1 MNKKELIARMSRLGP
16 TKTQKERMLSRILGQ
31 EARRNPPLRRSV
43 KIAIPAIG
51 CAVLS
56 LALVFP
62 VFFKADPAIPSLT
75 ALQQAQPSPFTVTP
89 RHMPLSVSLGP
100 PKMMNYNG
108 YRYTFLN
115 DGAPYDLADRMP
127 EAKDKLG
134 SLIYDLKSDMENGGK
149 DGYAVLD
156 YATTYLLGGEVYPLP
171 GYEPGFRLAVKH
183 EGRYYIAQLSGRTD
197 NGIIPAREYTEAAEL
212 ARLTKEIDIMNHIG
226 SVQLHALD
234 RKKDVRKW
242 IEMFSQS
249 EPAVNRDREAD
260 EQWAKAQSEGKSYL
274 AKLHLKDGTA
284 IDLFVVPEL
293 GMASLG
299 DNRYILPES
308 FKEAYADL
316 FHNPT

>member
-1 MNKKELIARMSRLGP
+1 MNEKELIARMSRLGP
-16 TKTQKERMLSRILGQ
+16 TKLQKKRMLSRILGQ
-31 EARRNPPLRRSV
+31 KARRKPPLRRSV

-56 LALVFP
+56 LALFFP

-75 ALQQAQPSPFTVTP
+75 ALQQVQPSPFTVTP

-100 PKMMNYNG
+100 LKMMNYNG
-108 YRYTFLN
+108 HRYTFLN

-127 EAKDKLG
+127 GVEEKLG
-134 SLIYDLKSDMENGGK
+134 LLQYDLKSDMENGGK
-149 DGYAVLD
+149 DGYAGLD
-156 YATTYLLGGEVYPLP
+156 YATTYLLGGSIYRLP
-171 GYEPGFRLAVKH
+171 GYDPAFRLAVEH

-197 NGIIPAREYTEAAEL
+197 NSIIPAVEYAEAAEL
-212 ARLTKEIDIMNHIG
+212 ARLTQEVDIMNHIG
-226 SVQLHALD
+226 SVQLHTLD

-249 EPAVNRDREAD
+249 EAAVNRDREAD

-274 AKLHLKDGTA
+274 AKLRLKDGTA
-284 IDLFVVPEL
+284 IDIFVIPEL

-299 DNRYILPES
+299 DNRYILPEA
-308 FKEAYADL
+308 FREAYADL
-316 FHNPT
+316 FHSPT